1 MTHVERLREQARAL
15 RTVAASFDIADI
27 QEQLIKLAERCEA
40 LAAASEEAVSEDR
53 EPPAEA

>member
-1 MTHVERLREQARAL
+1 MTQVERLRLQARAL
-15 RTVAASFDIADI
+15 RTVAASFDLVYI

-53 EPPAEA
+53 EPPAEV